1 MPSSAP
7 DVEKLEEVDVG
18 ERLRE
23 LRRFRRCTLR
33 TIAERSGLSE
43 SFLRQVERGR
53 SSASI
58 ASLRRIAD
66 ALGVSI
72 ADLFEPGDLP
82 GPRVLRRD
90 ERPAL
95 QFGILGRKLLLTPK
109 PLHHLEVF
117 MGELEMGGSTGEE
130 AYAHGDSEELFVV
143 LSGTVQ
149 LELGGERFD
158 LESGDS
164 IDYRS
169 STPHRI
175 SNSGDELAE
184 VMWIISPPSY

>member
-7 DVEKLEEVDVG
+7 DVTTEVDVG
-18 ERLRE
+18 ERLRL
-23 LRRFRRCTLR
+23 LRQSRRATLR
-33 TIAERSGLSE
+33 TIAARSGLSE
-43 SFLRQVERGR
+43 SFLSQVERGR

-66 ALGVSI
+66 ALGVSM
-72 ADLFEPGDLP
+72 ADLFGPDSVQ

-95 QFGILGRKLLLTPK
+95 SFGILGRKLLLTPR
-109 PLHHLEVF
+109 PLDHLEVF
-117 MGELEMGGSTGEE
+117 AGELEVGGSTGEQP
-130 AYAHGDSEELFVV
+130 YAHGDSEELFVV

-149 LELGGERFD
+149 LELGGEVFE
-158 LESGDS
+158 LEHGDS

-175 SNSGDELAE
+175 SNVGQELAE

>member
-1 MPSSAP
+1 LPSSAP
-7 DVEKLEEVDVG
+7 DVAAEVDVG
-18 ERLRE
+18 ERLRA

-43 SFLRQVERGR
+43 SFLSQVERGR

-72 ADLFEPGDLP
+72 ADLFEPEGLP

-95 QFGILGRKLLLTPK
+95 SFGILGRKLLLTPR

-117 MGELEMGGSTGEE
+117 MGELEVGGSTG
-130 AYAHGDSEELFVV
+130 AQPYAHGDSEELFVV

-149 LELGGERFD
+149 LELGGELFE

-169 STPHRI
+169 STPHRV
-175 SNSGDELAE
+175 SNLGDELAE

>member
-7 DVEKLEEVDVG
+7 DVSTEVDVG
-18 ERLRE
+18 ERLRA

-43 SFLRQVERGR
+43 SFLSQVERGR

-58 ASLRRIAD
+58 ASLRRITD

-72 ADLFEPGDLP
+72 ADLFEPGSLP

-95 QFGILGRKLLLTPK
+95 SFGILGRKLLLTPR

-117 MGELEMGGSTGEE
+117 AGELEVGGSTGAEP
-130 AYAHGDSEELFVV
+130 YAHGDSEELFVV
-143 LSGTVQ
+143 ISGTVQ
-149 LELGGERFD
+149 LELGSELFE

-175 SNSGDELAE
+175 SNLGDELAE

>member
-7 DVEKLEEVDVG
+7 DATTEVDVG
-18 ERLRE
+18 ERLRAI
-23 LRRFRRCTLR
+23 RRSRRATLR
-33 TIAERSGLSE
+33 TIAARSGLSE
-43 SFLRQVERGR
+43 SFLSQVERGR

-66 ALGVSI
+66 ALGVSM
-72 ADLFEPGDLP
+72 ADLFGPDGVP

-95 QFGILGRKLLLTPK
+95 SFGILGRKLLLTPR

-117 MGELEMGGSTGEE
+117 AGELDIGGSTGEQP
-130 AYAHGDSEELFVV
+130 YAHGDSEELFVV

-149 LELGGERFD
+149 LELGGEIFE
-158 LESGDS
+158 LERGDS

-175 SNSGDELAE
+175 SNVGPELAE

>member
-1 MPSSAP
+1 MPSSVP
-7 DVEKLEEVDVG
+7 EIGSEIDVG
-18 ERLRE
+18 ERLRA

-43 SFLRQVERGR
+43 SFLSQVERGR

-66 ALGVSI
+66 ALGVSM
-72 ADLFEPGDLP
+72 ADLFEPDGMP

-95 QFGILGRKLLLTPK
+95 SFGILGRKLLLTPG
-109 PLHHLEVF
+109 PLRHLEVF
-117 MGELEMGGSTGEE
+117 AGELEVGGSTGPQP
-130 AYAHGDSEELFVV
+130 YAHGDSEELFVV
-143 LSGTVQ
+143 LSGSVQ
-149 LELGGERFD
+149 LQLDGQLFELER
-158 LESGDS
+158 GDS

-169 STPHRI
+169 STPHRV
-175 SNSGDELAE
+175 SNAGQELAE

>member
-7 DVEKLEEVDVG
+7 DATTEVDVG
-18 ERLRE
+18 ERLRAI
-23 LRRFRRCTLR
+23 RRSRRATLR
-33 TIAERSGLSE
+33 TIAARSGLSE
-43 SFLRQVERGR
+43 SFLSQVERGR

-58 ASLRRIAD
+58 ASLRRIGD
-66 ALGVSI
+66 ALGVSM
-72 ADLFEPGDLP
+72 ADLFGPDGLP
-82 GPRVLRRD
+82 RPSVLRRD

-95 QFGILGRKLLLTPK
+95 SFGILGRKLLLTPR
-109 PLHHLEVF
+109 PLHNLEVF
-117 MGELEMGGSTGEE
+117 AGELEVGGSTGDQP
-130 AYAHGDSEELFVV
+130 YAHGDSEELFIV

-149 LELGGERFD
+149 LELDGEIFE
-158 LESGDS
+158 LERGDS

-175 SNSGDELAE
+175 SNLGQELAE